1 MATHFP
7 QTIVPVM
14 DPHFEL
20 QGEEIMAM
28 IKCSECG
35 KDISDTAPACVG
47 CGAPMA
53 VAAAKLDSSDKF
65 DLNSI
70 RSAVSSMTA
79 KVKETAE
86 SATRSDSGSKF
97 DLSGLKS
104 AVTSVT
110 AKVKET
116 AEAAAEQGKELMKS
130 KQQKD
135 AEAVERLAKEFGGS
149 TPQSQSASDL
159 SRARFNSAL
168 DSTIDVKFA
177 EIMNS
182 KADAN
187 KFLTFV
193 DSQILTASVR
203 NVFKNALDVVPP
215 QIEAACKLSEAI
227 LAPSALEREQLIKG
241 AVGIGGGAAGIGMI
255 IAGIGGALG
264 WGAGVIASVSAFF
277 VGTSLA
283 GPAGWAI
290 AGITLA
296 GIAAYFATTSNE
308 AKDTER
314 FLNVLK
320 SSTGRAVEVIW
331 PEYEVALVKVLDSE
345 SAS

>member
-1 MATHFP
+1 ME
-7 QTIVPVM
+7 
-14 DPHFEL
+14 PHVEF
-20 QGEEIMAM
+20 QGEGIMAM

-35 KDISDTAPACVG
+35 RDISDTAIACVG

-53 VAAAKLDSSDKF
+53 VAAAKSD
-65 DLNSI
+65 
-70 RSAVSSMTA
+70 RSGM
-79 KVKETAE
+79 
-86 SATRSDSGSKF
+86 F
-97 DLSGLKS
+97 DLSGLKTAVSSATSKVKESAETVAKSDSGTKVLSSFKS
-104 AVTSVT
+104 AVSTVT

-116 AEAAAEQGKELMKS
+116 AEVAAEQGKELMKS

-135 AEAVERLAKEFGGS
+135 AEAVDRLAKEFGE
-149 TPQSQSASDL
+149 SQNQPASL
-159 SRARFNSAL
+159 SDQACARFNAAL
-168 DSTIDVKFA
+168 GSTIDVKFA
-177 EIMNS
+177 EIMNG

-193 DSQILTASVR
+193 DSQILTATVR
-203 NVFKNALDVVPP
+203 NVFKNALDAVPP
-215 QIEAACKLSEAI
+215 QLEAACKLSEAI
-227 LAPSALEREQLIKG
+227 LAPSALEREQLIKS

-255 IAGIGGALG
+255 ITGIGGALG

-277 VGTSLA
+277 VGTSMA
-283 GPAGWAI
+283 GPVGWAI

-314 FLNVLK
+314 FMNVLK
-320 SSTGRAVEVIW
+320 SSTSRAVEAIW
-331 PEYEVALVKVLDSE
+331 PENETALVKVLGSE